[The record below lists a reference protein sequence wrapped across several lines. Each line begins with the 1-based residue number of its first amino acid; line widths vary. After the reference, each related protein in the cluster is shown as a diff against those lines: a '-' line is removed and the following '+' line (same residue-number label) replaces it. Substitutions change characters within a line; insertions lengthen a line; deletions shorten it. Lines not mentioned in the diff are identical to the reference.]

1 MRANKR
7 PFMCGIVGQFG
18 GDVKQH
24 TLRIMAEKIKARG
37 PDGTSEWVDA
47 SAAIGFAHRR
57 LAIVDLS
64 PAGSQPMESP
74 SGRYVICLN
83 GEIYNHVELRA
94 ELERDSSYIAPEWRG
109 HSDTETLLALI
120 DHIGL
125 HKALARVHG
134 MFALGLWDRSEHTL
148 TLARD
153 RMGEKP
159 LYYGWAGRSFVFASD
174 LAAIVAHPD
183 FRPETCPHAVS
194 AFLKRNYVPTPLSIY
209 KGIFKLPPASALLVR
224 LADAQNRRDTPFSAL
239 DQPANGNLKTYWSLS
254 DVVTR
259 GFETQ
264 FSDEHEALH
273 EMDSALGE
281 TLRMQVRADVPV
293 GAFLSGGID
302 SSLIVA
308 LLKHHVGVSPKTF
321 TIGFEDGAYDESGY
335 ARSVAEHLGTDHC
348 ELRVAPK
355 DVIDLIPKLPQIYS
369 EPFADSSQIPTYLV
383 CQLARQSVTVALSG
397 DAGDELFG
405 GYNRYK
411 WTSEIWPK
419 LTPVPFG
426 IRQLAGKAL
435 AMPKQAF
442 WNSLSRLPG
451 PLNVPI
457 LGDKVQK
464 ISRIL
469 RAAKDADTLYLALL
483 DEWEGQTQRD
493 CLAVSSV
500 IVADPRLSDAA
511 KMMFWDSLTYLPD
524 DILCKVDRAAMA
536 NSLETRVPFLDHHV
550 AQIAMRLPDTMRIR
564 NGETKWALRQL
575 LYRHVPRK
583 LIERPKAGFG
593 IPVGEWIKGPLR
605 DWAES
610 LLDTKR
616 LADSGMLDSPQIRR
630 RWKEHL
636 SGQRDWTSSL
646 WGVLM
651 LQAFDRQSA

>member
-1 MRANKR
+1 
-7 PFMCGIVGQFG
+7 MCGIVGQFG
-18 GDVKQH
+18 GFVARD
-24 TLRIMAEKIKARG
+24 TLRAMATEIALRG
-37 PDGTSEWVDA
+37 PDGSSEWVDA

-64 PAGSQPMESP
+64 PAGVQPMESP
-74 SGRYVICLN
+74 SGRFVICLN

-94 ELERDSSYIAPEWRG
+94 ELERDFPESVPGWRG

-120 DHIGL
+120 DHVGL
-125 HKALARVHG
+125 DAALTRVRG
-134 MFALGLWDRSEHTL
+134 MFAFGLWDRSEHTL

-159 LYYGWAGRSFVFASD
+159 LYYGWAGRTFLFASD
-174 LAAIVAHPD
+174 LAAIAAHPYFD
-183 FRPETCPHAVS
+183 PETCPLAIS
-194 AFLKRNYVPTPLSIY
+194 AFLKRNYVPAPLSIY
-209 KGIFKLPPASALLVR
+209 KGIFTLPPASILQIR
-224 LADAQNRRDTPFSAL
+224 HTDAQHRRETPFSEL
-239 DQPANGNLKTYWSLS
+239 DQPAAGYFKAYWSLS
-254 DVVTR
+254 DIVAH
-259 GFETQ
+259 GLETQ
-264 FSDEHEALH
+264 FADEHEAMR

-308 LLKHHVGVSPKTF
+308 LIKHHVGVRPKTF
-321 TIGFEDGAYDESGY
+321 TIGFDDSAYDESGY
-335 ARSVAEHLGTDHC
+335 AHSVAEHLETDHH

-355 DVIDLIPKLPQIYS
+355 DVIDLIPQLPAIYS

-411 WTSEIWPK
+411 WTAEVWPK
-419 LTPVPFG
+419 LEPIPFVL
-426 IRQLAGKAL
+426 RQLAGKAL
-435 AMPKQAF
+435 AIPKQAF
-442 WNSLSRLPG
+442 WKYLSQLPG

-469 RAAKDADTLYLALL
+469 LGAKDAGRLYSALL
-483 DEWEGQTQRD
+483 DEWDGQSQVGRMT
-493 CLAVSSV
+493 VSPEM
-500 IVADPRLSDAA
+500 VADPRLSNAA

-610 LLDTKR
+610 LLDAKR
-616 LADSGMLDSPQIRR
+616 LTDSGMLDSDQIRQ
-630 RWKEHL
+630 RWNEHL

-651 LQAFDRQSA
+651 LQAFDRQGAR

>member
-1 MRANKR
+1 
-7 PFMCGIVGQFG
+7 MCGIVGQFG
-18 GDVKQH
+18 GDVTQN
-24 TLRIMAEKIKARG
+24 TLRNMAEQIKTRG
-37 PDGTSEWVDA
+37 PDGSSEWVDA
-47 SAAIGFAHRR
+47 SAQIGFAHRR

-94 ELERDSSYIAPEWRG
+94 ELERDSSYAAPAWKG

-120 DHIGL
+120 DHVGL

-134 MFALGLWDRSEHTL
+134 MFAIGLWDRSEHTL

-159 LYYGWAGRSFVFASD
+159 LYYGWAGRTFLFASD
-174 LAAIVAHPD
+174 LAAIAAHPD
-183 FRPETCPHAVS
+183 FLPETCPLAVS

-209 KGIFKLPPASALLVR
+209 KGIFKLPPAKMLLIR
-224 LADAQNRRDTPFSAL
+224 LADAQNRRDTPFSEV
-239 DQPANGNLKTYWSLS
+239 DEPANVGLKAYWSLS
-254 DVVTR
+254 DVVTQ
-259 GFETQ
+259 GFDTQ
-264 FSDEHEALH
+264 FSDEHDALH
-273 EMDSALGE
+273 EIDSALGE

-321 TIGFEDGAYDESGY
+321 TIGFGDSAYDESGHSR
-335 ARSVAEHLGTDHC
+335 AVAKHLETDHC
-348 ELRVAPK
+348 ELNVAPK
-355 DVIDLIPKLPQIYS
+355 DVIDLIPKLSQIYS

-383 CQLARQSVTVALSG
+383 SKLARQTVTVALSG

-411 WTSEIWPK
+411 WTSEVWPK
-419 LTPVPFG
+419 LSPVPFAV
-426 IRQLAGKAL
+426 RRLAGKAL
-435 AMPKQAF
+435 AIPNQAF
-442 WNSLSRLPG
+442 WSGLSQLPG

-469 RAAKDADTLYLALL
+469 KSATNAETLYLALL
-483 DEWEGQTQRD
+483 DEWEGQTQDKRK
-493 CLAVSSV
+493 AVSSV
-500 IVADPRLSDAA
+500 FVADARLSDSA

-524 DILCKVDRAAMA
+524 DILCKVDRASMA
-536 NSLETRVPFLDHHV
+536 NSLETRVPFLDHRV
-550 AQIAMRLPDTMRIR
+550 TQIAMRLPDTMRIR
-564 NGETKWALRQL
+564 DGETKWALRQL

-593 IPVGEWIKGPLR
+593 IPVGDWIKGPLR

-610 LLDTKR
+610 LLDARR
-616 LADSGMLDSPQIRR
+616 LTDSGILDSAQIRR
-630 RWKEHL
+630 RWNEHL

-651 LQAFDRQSA
+651 LQAFDQQGLN